1 MDRPGAEEEM
11 AMSIMRR
18 MSDLFQQKA
27 NKVLDRAEDPV
38 DALDL
43 SYQKQLESL
52 QQVRKSVA
60 EVLTSE
66 KRLEMQAAQLQQTQD
81 KSQAQAKLALQQG
94 REDLARLALTRAQ
107 QAQAQ
112 ADGMQQQI
120 QQLKDQEQKLEVT
133 AQKLQAKVESF
144 RTQRETIKA
153 QYSAAKAS
161 TQVGEAVTGLSEQ
174 MTDVNLMVE
183 RAQDKTQQ
191 MQARSAAIDSLVDSG
206 TLDQIGVTS
215 GDDIDRQLQGQLTDS
230 QVDAQLA
237 AMKQEVLSSP
247 DSAPRISAPP
257 SPTAA
262 VPDSPPASDTP
273 DDQNVVVRI
282 SGEDQYRLN
291 IAERPQL
298 EPLDKVLSKAIE
310 SQDQAAYAKALSDL
324 LNFVRSHGS
333 KLPAD
338 SLVSSD
344 VVLPSEDMTLDEATK
359 LLSDGGNVV
368 EAGAQAG
375 A

>member
-1 MDRPGAEEEM
+1 
-11 AMSIMRR
+11 

-27 NKVLDRAEDPV
+27 NKVLDRAEDPA

-43 SYQKQLESL
+43 SYQKQLEAL
-52 QQVRKSVA
+52 QQVKRSVA

-81 KSQAQAKLALQQG
+81 KSQTQAKLALQQG

-112 ADGMQQQI
+112 ADGMQAQI
-120 QQLKDQEQKLEVT
+120 QQLKDQEQKLEIT
-133 AQKLQAKVESF
+133 AQKLTAKVESF
-144 RTQRETIKA
+144 RTQRETMKA

-161 TQVGEAVTGLSEQ
+161 TQIGEAVTGLSEQ
-174 MTDVNLMVE
+174 MTDVNLMME

-206 TLDQIGVTS
+206 TLDTIGTSS

-237 AMKQEVLSSP
+237 AMKQDLLTGS
-247 DSAPRISAPP
+247 DAAPRIAAAP
-257 SPTAA
+257 SPAPSTATPA
-262 VPDSPPASDTP
+262 SPPATDTP
-273 DDQNVVVRI
+273 DDQNIVVRI

-291 IAERPQL
+291 VSERPQL
-298 EPLDKVLSKAIE
+298 EPLDAGLSKAIE
-310 SQDQAAYAKALSDL
+310 SQDQGAYAQALSDL
-324 LNFVRSHGS
+324 LNFVRAHGS
-333 KLPAD
+333 KLPAE
-338 SLVSSD
+338 SLLPSD
-344 VVLPSEDMTLDEATK
+344 VVLPSEDMTLEEATK
-359 LLSDGGNVV
+359 LLSDGGTVV
-368 EAGAQAG
+368 EAGAQVG
-375 A
+375 S

>member
-1 MDRPGAEEEM
+1 
-11 AMSIMRR
+11 MSIMRR

-66 KRLEMQAAQLQQTQD
+66 KRLEMQADQLQQTQQ
-81 KSQAQAKLALQQG
+81 KSQTQAKLALQQG

-120 QQLKDQEQKLEVT
+120 QQLKDQEQKLELT

-237 AMKQEVLSSP
+237 AMKQEMLGTT
-247 DSAPRISAPP
+247 DTAPRISAAP
-257 SPTAA
+257 SPAPP
-262 VPDSPPASDTP
+262 VPASPPTSDTP
-273 DDQNVVVRI
+273 DDQNIVVRI

-298 EPLDKVLSKAIE
+298 EPLDEVLSKAIE
-310 SQDQAAYAKALSDL
+310 SQDQAGYAQALSDL

>member
-1 MDRPGAEEEM
+1 
-11 AMSIMRR
+11 MSIMRR

-43 SYQKQLESL
+43 SYQKQLGAL
-52 QQVRKSVA
+52 QQVKRSVA

-81 KSQAQAKLALQQG
+81 KSQTQAKLALQQG

-112 ADGMQQQI
+112 ADGMQAQI
-120 QQLKDQEQKLEVT
+120 QQLKDQEQKLEIT
-133 AQKLQAKVESF
+133 AQKLTAKVESF
-144 RTQRETIKA
+144 RTQRETMKA

-161 TQVGEAVTGLSEQ
+161 TQIGEAVTGLSEQ
-174 MTDVNLMVE
+174 MTDVNLMME
-183 RAQDKTQQ
+183 RAKDKTQQ

-206 TLDQIGVTS
+206 TLDTIGTSS

-237 AMKQEVLSSP
+237 AMKQDLLAGS
-247 DSAPRISAPP
+247 DAAPRIAAAP
-257 SPTAA
+257 SPTPSAA
-262 VPDSPPASDTP
+262 TPASPPATDTP
-273 DDQNVVVRI
+273 DDQNIVVRI

-291 IAERPQL
+291 VAERPQL
-298 EPLDKVLSKAIE
+298 EPLDAGLSKAIE
-310 SQDQAAYAKALSDL
+310 SQDPGTYAQALSDL
-324 LNFVRSHGS
+324 LNFVRAHGS
-333 KLPAD
+333 KLPPE
-338 SLVSSD
+338 SLLPSD
-344 VVLPSEDMTLDEATK
+344 VVLPSEDMTLEEATK
-359 LLSDGGNVV
+359 LLSDGGTVV
-368 EAGAQAG
+368 EAGAQASS
-375 A
+375 

>member
-1 MDRPGAEEEM
+1 
-11 AMSIMRR
+11 MSIMRR

-43 SYQKQLESL
+43 SYQKQLEAL
-52 QQVRKSVA
+52 QQVKRSVA

-66 KRLEMQAAQLQQTQD
+66 KRLEMQAAQLQQTAD
-81 KSQAQAKLALQQG
+81 KSQTQAKLALQQG

-112 ADGMQQQI
+112 LDGMQGQI
-120 QQLKDQEQKLEVT
+120 QQMKDQEQKLELT
-133 AQKLQAKVESF
+133 AQKLTAKVESF
-144 RTQRETIKA
+144 RTQRETMKA

-161 TQVGEAVTGLSEQ
+161 TQIGESVTGLSEQ
-174 MTDVNLMVE
+174 MTDVNLMME

-206 TLDQIGVTS
+206 TLDTIGTSS

-237 AMKQEVLSSP
+237 AMKQEVLAGSP
-247 DSAPRISAPP
+247 DAAPRIAASP
-257 SPTAA
+257 SPTSDETA
-262 VPDSPPASDTP
+262 PTSPPATDTP

-291 IAERPQL
+291 VAERPQL
-298 EPLDKVLSKAIE
+298 EPLDEQLSKAID
-310 SQDQAAYAKALSDL
+310 SQDQAAYAQALSNL
-324 LNFVRSHGS
+324 LNFVRAHGS
-333 KLPAD
+333 QLPAE
-338 SLVSSD
+338 SLLSSD
-344 VVLPSEDMTLDEATK
+344 VVLPSEDMTLEEATK
-359 LLSDGGNVV
+359 LLSDGGTVV
-368 EAGAQAG
+368 EAGAQASS
-375 A
+375 

>member
-1 MDRPGAEEEM
+1 
-11 AMSIMRR
+11 MSIMRR

-43 SYQKQLESL
+43 SYQKQLEAL
-52 QQVRKSVA
+52 QQVKRSVA

-66 KRLEMQAAQLQQTQD
+66 KRLEMQAAALQQTQD

-120 QQLKDQEQKLEVT
+120 QQLKDQEQRLEVT
-133 AQKLQAKVESF
+133 AQKLSAKVESF

-161 TQVGEAVTGLSEQ
+161 TQIGEAVTGLSEQ

-206 TLDQIGVTS
+206 TLDTIGISS
-215 GDDIDRQLQGQLTDS
+215 GDDIDRQLQGKLTDS

-237 AMKQEVLSSP
+237 ALKQEVLAGP
-247 DSAPRISAPP
+247 EAAPRISAPN
-257 SPTAA
+257 SP
-262 VPDSPPASDTP
+262 VPDAAAPASPPTTDTP
-273 DDQNVVVRI
+273 DDQNIVVRI

-291 IAERPQL
+291 VAERPQL
-298 EPLDKVLSKAIE
+298 EPLDSVLSKAIE
-310 SQDQAAYAKALSDL
+310 GQDEAAYSKALSDL

-333 KLPAD
+333 KLPVD
-338 SLVSSD
+338 SLMASD
-344 VVLPSEDMTLDEATK
+344 VVLPSEDMTLEEATK
-359 LLSDGGNVV
+359 LLSDGGTVV
-368 EAGAQAG
+368 EAGAQANS
-375 A
+375 

>member
-1 MDRPGAEEEM
+1 MDRPGAEKEM

-66 KRLEMQAAQLQQTQD
+66 KRLEMQADQLQQTQQ
-81 KSQAQAKLALQQG
+81 KSQTQAKLALQQG

-120 QQLKDQEQKLEVT
+120 QQLKDQEQKLELT

-237 AMKQEVLSSP
+237 AMKQDMLGTT
-247 DSAPRISAPP
+247 DTAPRISAAP
-257 SPTAA
+257 SPAPA
-262 VPDSPPASDTP
+262 VPASPPASDTP
-273 DDQNVVVRI
+273 DDQNIVVRI

-298 EPLDKVLSKAIE
+298 EPLDEVLSKAIE

>member
-1 MDRPGAEEEM
+1 
-11 AMSIMRR
+11 MSIMRR

-43 SYQKQLESL
+43 SYQKQLEAL
-52 QQVRKSVA
+52 QQVKRSVA

-107 QAQAQ
+107 QAQSQ
-112 ADGMQQQI
+112 AEGMQAQI
-120 QQLKDQEQKLEVT
+120 QQLKDQEQKLEIT
-133 AQKLQAKVESF
+133 AQKLTAKVESF

-161 TQVGEAVTGLSEQ
+161 TQIGEAVTGLSEQ
-174 MTDVNLMVE
+174 MTDVNLMME

-191 MQARSAAIDSLVDSG
+191 MQARSQAIDSLVDSG
-206 TLDQIGVTS
+206 TLDTIGISS
-215 GDDIDRQLQGQLTDS
+215 GDDIDRQLQGQLSES

-237 AMKQEVLSSP
+237 AMKQEVLASS
-247 DSAPRISAPP
+247 DTAPRIGPAPSPAPTLAPP
-257 SPTAA
+257 ASPTR
-262 VPDSPPASDTP
+262 SDTP
-273 DDQNVVVRI
+273 DDENIVVRI

-298 EPLDKVLSKAIE
+298 EPLDGALSKAIE
-310 SQDQAAYAKALSDL
+310 SQDQTAYTQALSDL

-333 KLPAD
+333 KLAAE
-338 SLVSSD
+338 SLVPSD
-344 VVLPSEDMTLDEATK
+344 VVLPSEDMTLEEATK
-359 LLSDGGNVV
+359 LLSDGGTVV
-368 EAGAQAG
+368 DARARVSS
-375 A
+375 